1 MGGQSVP
8 SAKIYEAGRV
18 QLWIFMN
25 FKSPLTYFSTELL
38 NNVDP
43 SLDIVDR
50 SFNIVDRCWDE
61 LDPTSNIYELQIST
75 KIFLNEA
82 LLCND
87 MDQLQKS
94 LTANHH
100 STSFL
105 VL

>member
-25 FKSPLTYFSTELL
+25 FKSPLTYFLTVLF

-43 SLDIVDR
+43 SLDIVDQI
-50 SFNIVDRCWDE
+50 FNIVDRCWDE

-94 LTANHH
+94 LTANHQ
-100 STSFL
+100 STSYL

>member
-1 MGGQSVP
+1 
-8 SAKIYEAGRV
+8 
-18 QLWIFMN
+18 MN
-25 FKSPLTYFSTELL
+25 FKSPLTYFSTVLF
-38 NNVDP
+38 NNVDPSFDIVDP
-43 SLDIVDR
+43 SLDIVDQCL
-50 SFNIVDRCWDE
+50 NIVDRCWDE

>member
-1 MGGQSVP
+1 
-8 SAKIYEAGRV
+8 
-18 QLWIFMN
+18 MN
-25 FKSPLTYFSTELL
+25 FKSPLTYFLTVLF

-43 SLDIVDR
+43 SLDIVDQI
-50 SFNIVDRCWDE
+50 FNIVDRCWDE

-94 LTANHH
+94 LTANHQ
-100 STSFL
+100 STSYL

>member
-1 MGGQSVP
+1 
-8 SAKIYEAGRV
+8 
-18 QLWIFMN
+18 MN
-25 FKSPLTYFSTELL
+25 FKSPLTYFLTVLF
-38 NNVDP
+38 NNVDPSFDIVDP

-94 LTANHH
+94 LTANHQ
-100 STSFL
+100 STSYL

>member
-25 FKSPLTYFSTELL
+25 FKSPLTYFLTVLF

-43 SLDIVDR
+43 SLDIVDQI
-50 SFNIVDRCWDE
+50 FNIVDRCWDE

-94 LTANHH
+94 LTANHQ